1 MIEVTMCSHAKHT
14 LQTRLIRWSV
24 QLENKTFFLD
34 SVVPLSGESIT
45 IISPDN
51 DTLVRVA
58 RDLNLNPFKVER
70 EVLRQMC
77 ATSEIVRRLFNWGEP
92 T

>member
-1 MIEVTMCSHAKHT
+1 MIEVTMCSDAEHT
-14 LQTRLIRWSV
+14 HRTRLIRWSV
-24 QLENKTFFLD
+24 QLKKETFFLD
-34 SVVPLSGESIT
+34 SIVPLSGESIT
-45 IISPDN
+45 ILTPSG

-58 RDLNLNPFKVER
+58 RKQNLNPFKVER

-77 ATSEIVRRLFNWGEP
+77 AESEIIRRRFNWGEP

>member
-1 MIEVTMCSHAKHT
+1 MIEVTMCSDAKYT
-14 LQTRLIRWSV
+14 YRTRLIRWSV
-24 QLENKTFFLD
+24 QLGKETFFID
-34 SVVPLSGESIT
+34 SIVPLSGESIT
-45 IISPDN
+45 ILTPTG

-58 RDLNLNPFKVER
+58 RKQNLNPFKVER

-77 ATSEIVRRLFNWGEP
+77 KSSEPLRKSFNWGEP

>member
-14 LQTRLIRWSV
+14 RRTRLIRWSV
-24 QLENKTFFLD
+24 QLKDETFFLD

-45 IISPDN
+45 IFSPDN

-58 RDLNLNPFKVER
+58 RGLNLNPFKVER

-77 ATSEIVRRLFNWGEP
+77 AESEGIRCKFNWGEP